1 MNIFEQD
8 MNSIESV
15 SGVFT
20 VTITDNWSINGNP
33 NGGYLLALMTDAMLN
48 QSENMT
54 TPVMTANYMA
64 RCVPGPA
71 EIHVEEISRTKQF
84 HRFEARLIQ
93 EGKEKI
99 RALATFAGEN
109 NECVISRYETT
120 AAPLAP
126 RESCVLIPLIPRYT
140 LYDQLDVLLDPECAG
155 WMQNKLT
162 DKSEN
167 KGWIRFKSGAP
178 YDLLS
183 VLLIADSLPPAVMA
197 TYGMMAW
204 VPTIELSVNIR
215 NLPQSMWLNCSLR
228 TRFITCGLLEADG
241 EVWDEAGNLVAISRQ
256 IAQVKKL

>member
-48 QSENMT
+48 Q
-54 TPVMTANYMA
+54 
-64 RCVPGPA
+64 
-71 EIHVEEISRTKQF
+71 
-84 HRFEARLIQ
+84 
-93 EGKEKI
+93 KEKI

-126 RESCVLIPLIPRYT
+126 RESCVHIPLIPRYT